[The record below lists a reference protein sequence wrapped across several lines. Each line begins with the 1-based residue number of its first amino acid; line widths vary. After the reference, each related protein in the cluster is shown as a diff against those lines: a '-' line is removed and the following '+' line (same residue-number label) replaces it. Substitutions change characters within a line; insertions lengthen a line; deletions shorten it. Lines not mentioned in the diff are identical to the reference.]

1 MFKCYVC
8 GDPFTRQFS
17 LKRHMKRKH
26 TQSNVESENPKI
38 HNFTENGLKLRHPFT
53 MMVAASTGGGKTW
66 LVKNLLENREQWI
79 SPAPQRIVWIYGQWQ
94 PLYAEMQ
101 RIIPGIEFVKGIPAN
116 IEDEQFLNPAIQNLI
131 VIDDLMSEASNDK
144 RICDLFTKGSHH
156 RNLSVICLVQN
167 LYYQGKESRTMSLNS
182 QYLVLFNNPRDQQ
195 QIVVLARQMYPGQ
208 SEKFLS
214 TYRMATSKPF
224 GYLLIDLK
232 PDTPND
238 KRLWPNVFEQTNNKP
253 TTEQPYFYYS
263 EQKAGGSSE
272 EQTDPR
278 SHLNFRNPEQPHPL
292 MDLKTYKRGAPP
304 LYFQSSK
311 EPMNAEDMAS
321 IMARASCDECG
332 VLFETLSDLQNHVR
346 SWCYGGSE
354 RKRPRLESESSEEE
368 ENDNIAFIKM
378 ANEIKEETEE
388 RFKAHVQK
396 YQADGFTLKQA
407 KEEAEMVML
416 PGDRQIMYKK
426 YLTFLKKLFTFHK
439 SELHRSIVRAV
450 KEELDK
456 SFDMTTAIR
465 NVLRKRKMEITD
477 FVDTGEE
484 SSPEDSDN
492 EGRDD
497 NI

>member
-1 MFKCYVC
+1 
-8 GDPFTRQFS
+8 
-17 LKRHMKRKH
+17 MKRKH
-26 TQSNVESENPKI
+26 AQSNVESENPKI
-38 HNFTENGLKLRHPFT
+38 NNFTENGLKLRHPFT
-53 MMVAASTGGGKTW
+53 MMVAACTGGGKTW
-66 LVKNLLENREQWI
+66 FVKDLLENREQWI
-79 SPAPQRIVWIYGQWQ
+79 SPAPQRIIWIYGQWQ

-101 RIIPGIEFVKGIPAN
+101 RIIPGMEFVKGIPAN
-116 IEDEQFLNPAIQNLI
+116 IEDEQFLNPAIRNLI
-131 VIDDLMSEASNDK
+131 VIDELMSEASNDK

-195 QIVVLARQMYPGQ
+195 QITVLARQMYPGQ

-238 KRLWPNVFEQTNNKP
+238 KRLWPNVFEQTNKAP

-263 EQKAGGSSE
+263 EQKASPE

-292 MDLKTYKRGAPP
+292 ADLKTYNRGVPP
-304 LYFQSSK
+304 LHFQFSK
-311 EPMNAEDMAS
+311 EPMNVEDMAS

-346 SWCYGGSE
+346 NWCYGGSDT
-354 RKRPRLESESSEEE
+354 KRPRLESQSSEEE
-368 ENDNIAFIKM
+368 ENDNIAFINM

-407 KEEAEMVML
+407 KEEAF
-416 PGDRQIMYKK
+416 R
-426 YLTFLKKLFTFHK
+426 
-439 SELHRSIVRAV
+439 
-450 KEELDK
+450 
-456 SFDMTTAIR
+456 
-465 NVLRKRKMEITD
+465 
-477 FVDTGEE
+477 
-484 SSPEDSDN
+484 
-492 EGRDD
+492 
-497 NI
+497 

>member
-1 MFKCYVC
+1 MK
-8 GDPFTRQFS
+8 
-17 LKRHMKRKH
+17 LKHA
-26 TQSNVESENPKI
+26 QSNVESENPKI
-38 HNFTENGLKLRHPFT
+38 NNCTENGLKLRHPFT
-53 MMVAASTGGGKTW
+53 MMVAACTGGGKTW
-66 LVKNLLENREQWI
+66 FVKDLPENREQCI
-79 SPAPQRIVWIYGQWQ
+79 SPTPQQIIWIYGQWQ

-101 RIIPGIEFVKGIPAN
+101 RIIPGMEFVKGIPAN

-144 RICDLFTKGSHH
+144 QICDLFTKGSHH

-167 LYYQGKESRTMSLNS
+167 LYYQWKESRTMSLNS
-182 QYLVLFNNPRDQQ
+182 QYLVVFNNPRDQQ
-195 QIVVLARQMYPGQ
+195 QITVLARQMYPGQ
-208 SEKFLS
+208 SEKFLN
-214 TYRMATSKPF
+214 TNRMATSKPF

-232 PDTPND
+232 PDTSND
-238 KRLWPNVFEQTNNKP
+238 KRLWPNVFQQTNKLP
-253 TTEQPYFYYS
+253 TAEQPYFYYS
-263 EQKAGGSSE
+263 EQKASPE

-278 SHLNFRNPEQPHPL
+278 SLLNFRNPEQPHPL
-292 MDLKTYKRGAPP
+292 ADLKTYNRGVPP
-304 LYFQSSK
+304 LHFQFSK
-311 EPMNAEDMAS
+311 EPMNVEDMAS

-346 SWCYGGSE
+346 NWCYGGSDT
-354 RKRPRLESESSEEE
+354 KRPRLESQSSEEE
-368 ENDNIAFIKM
+368 ENDNIAFINM

-416 PGDRQIMYKK
+416 SGDRQIMYKK
-426 YLTFLKKLFTFHK
+426 YLAFLKTLFTFLK

-456 SFDMTTAIR
+456 SGDMTTAIR

-484 SSPEDSDN
+484 SSLENSDN
-492 EGRDD
+492 EGTDD
-497 NI
+497 NIS